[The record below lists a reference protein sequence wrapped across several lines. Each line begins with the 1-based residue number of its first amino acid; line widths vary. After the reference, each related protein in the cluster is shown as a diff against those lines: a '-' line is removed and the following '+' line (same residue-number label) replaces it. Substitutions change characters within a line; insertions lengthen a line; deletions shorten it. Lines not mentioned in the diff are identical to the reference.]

1 MEPQTPEVEAQA
13 PQRARLEMPE
23 KLTPVFT
30 GEARYRAAYGGRG
43 SAKSRTFAKML
54 AVRGY
59 QEPMRILCAREL
71 QNSLKE
77 SSMAE
82 IIKAIQS
89 EAWLA
94 RAYEIGESFI
104 RGRNGTEFLFKG
116 LRTNINE
123 IKSLSGIKL
132 AWVEEAEKVSEASWR
147 MLLPTIR
154 EPGSEIWITWNP
166 ESPHAPVKKRFL
178 DVPRSGLK
186 IAKMNW
192 RDNPW
197 FPPELEQE
205 RRDDKLLNTDTYDHV
220 WEGEYLTRSDAQIF
234 NGKWVVQDFQ
244 PKLNVWK
251 GPYYGLDFGFSQDP
265 TAGVEVWIF
274 DGNLYIYREAVKRQL
289 ELDDTARY
297 LREEMPGC
305 EEYVMRA
312 DSSRPES
319 ISFVR
324 RGSPTIPSMPRLIGA
339 PKWDGSIKD
348 GIAHLRSYRKIII
361 HSSCREVQKEARLYQ
376 YQVDKITGDV
386 LPVVLDAHNHTWDAI
401 RYALEPMIARK
412 GVNLAQL
419 TKS

>member
-1 MEPQTPEVEAQA
+1 MEPQTPEAEADA

-43 SAKSRTFAKML
+43 SAKSRTFAMMA

-89 EAWLA
+89 QAWLA

-154 EPGSEIWITWNP
+154 EPGSEIWVTWNP
-166 ESPHAPVKKRFL
+166 ESPYSPVKKRFI
-178 DVPRSGLK
+178 DVPRTGLK
-186 IAKMNW
+186 IAQMNW

-205 RRDDKLLNTDTYDHV
+205 RLDDLELNADIYHHI
-220 WEGEYLTRSDAQIF
+220 WEGEELTRTDAQVMG
-234 NGKWVVQDFQ
+234 GKWTVKTFAPREHWD
-244 PKLNVWK
+244 
-251 GPYYGLDFGFSQDP
+251 GPYYGLDFGFSDDP
-265 TAGVEVWIF
+265 TAVLECWTF
-274 DGNLYIYREAVKRQL
+274 DNRLYIYREAVRHRV
-289 ELDDTARY
+289 ELDEIRGLA
-297 LREEMPGC
+297 EETMPDISKHII
-305 EEYVMRA
+305 RA
-312 DSSRPES
+312 DSANPAS
-319 ISFVR
+319 ISYLKRHGLPRIVGVEKWPHSVR
-324 RGSPTIPSMPRLIGA
+324 E
-339 PKWDGSIKD
+339 
-348 GIAHLRSYRKIII
+348 GIAHLRNYRKIII
-361 HSSCREVQKEARLYQ
+361 HPTCERTIKEARLYS
-376 YQVDKITGDV
+376 YKIDKNEQITNTIV
-386 LPVVLDAHNHTWDAI
+386 DAHNHTWDAI
-401 RYALEPMIARK
+401 RYALAPMVRRNGGTDYNAFLK
-412 GVNLAQL
+412 M
-419 TKS
+419 